1 MAIPIYSNKPRF
13 STKQLSLEGT
23 LNLPKFNAMTE
34 SSLENSSVNNV
45 SDQLAAAC
53 GDPNMGT
60 TFRQNVAHQAIYVGG
75 KNIELN
81 FFREMF
87 PGTTTASMMETK
99 RFWNHYIQRTD
110 LNVFAAAN
118 VTGDSAG
125 DPTWF
130 QVVKAAHGSDGTLNI
145 AATGYS
151 LWDKDNMIEYYITD
165 VDYTVPYANKVQLT
179 PANSQVTVSIKQNV
193 PYLIGMARRVGG
205 ESCTEPT
212 PQMSTIGYSREVNFL
227 RLRRDWK
234 VAIDLLRA
242 YRDKIQYPVI
252 YDMNGN
258 PQDSWDVY
266 EAMAAREGLQQ
277 ALNIAMFIGSPTDN
291 PTLISG
297 VGAKI
302 DGDHRGFYGMLP
314 TLKFGGGVVYDFP
327 IDEGFDFESDGEPL
341 FLWQDA
347 NKRSTRFMVKQGLG
361 FDFTKNDRGN
371 KLVARTQVGAN
382 IWEAYKRMGQLSGSW
397 EQDMIKM
404 GISAYKYNSFEL
416 DFSTWGVLSDNAMM
430 GTDYYRNL
438 AVMIPVD
445 GPTEGGRQINPMEVF
460 QYGQNGWTGDYYE
473 TTVDM
478 RRTQDMCEN
487 LEGYCAQSLA
497 FTMHAPELF
506 ILLNPVQ
513 PS

>member
-13 STKQLSLEGT
+13 STKQLSIEGT

-53 GDPNMGT
+53 GDPNLGT
-60 TFRQNVAHQAIYVGG
+60 TFRRSVAHQAIYVGG

-87 PGTTTASMMETK
+87 PGTTTAQMMDTK
-99 RFWNHYIQRTD
+99 RFWNHYISRTD
-110 LNVFAAAN
+110 LNIFAAAT
-118 VTGDSAG
+118 VTGTVAG
-125 DPTWF
+125 DPLTF
-130 QVVKAAHGSDGTLNI
+130 QALKQSHGSSGTLNI
-145 AATGYS
+145 AATGYE
-151 LWDKDNMIEYYITD
+151 LWDKDNMIQYYITD
-165 VDYTVPYANKVQLT
+165 VDYTIPYANKIT
-179 PANSQVTVSIKQNV
+179 IEPANKAVIAQIKVNT
-193 PYLIGMARRVGG
+193 PYLMEMARRVGG
-205 ESCTEPT
+205 ESCTQPT

-234 VAIDLLRA
+234 VTIDLLRS

-252 YDMNGN
+252 YDMDGN
-258 PQDSWDVY
+258 PMDSWDVY
-266 EAMAAREGLQQ
+266 ENMVARQGLQE
-277 ALNIAMFIGSPTDN
+277 ALNLEMFIGSPTDN
-291 PTLISG
+291 PALISG
-297 VGAKI
+297 LGAVI

-314 TLKFGGGVVYDFP
+314 TIKFGGGVVYDFP
-327 IDEGFDFESDGEPL
+327 IDEGFDFEADGEPL

-347 NKRSTRFMVKQGLG
+347 NKRSTKFLVKQGLG
-361 FDFTKNDRGN
+361 FDFTKNDRTN
-371 KLVARTQVGAN
+371 KMVARVQTGATM
-382 IWEAYKRMGQLSGSW
+382 WEAYKRLGGLSGDQAS
-397 EQDMIKM
+397 DMAKLAID
-404 GISAYKYNSFEL
+404 SYKYRSFEL
-416 DFSTWGVLSDNAMM
+416 DFSIWGALSDNAML

-438 AVMIPVD
+438 AIMIPVE
-445 GPTEGGRQINPMEVF
+445 GPTEGGRQINPMEVY

-478 RRTQDMCEN
+478 RKTQDMCEN

>member
-1 MAIPIYSNKPRF
+1 MPIPIFSNRPRF

-53 GDPNMGT
+53 GDPNLGT
-60 TFRQNVAHQAIYVGG
+60 TFRQSVAHQAIYVGG
-75 KNIELN
+75 KPIELN

-87 PGTTTASMMETK
+87 PGDPKMMDTK

-110 LNVFAAAN
+110 LNVFAAAP
-118 VTGDSAG
+118 VTGTVAG
-125 DPTWF
+125 DPITF
-130 QVVKAAHGSDGTLNI
+130 QVLKQNHGSDGTLNI
-145 AATGYS
+145 GATGYG
-151 LWDKDNMIEYYITD
+151 LWDKDNMIEYYIED
-165 VDYTVPYANKVQLT
+165 VDYTVPYANKIT
-179 PANSQVTVSIKQNV
+179 IRPANGDVIASVKANV
-193 PYLIGMARRVGG
+193 PYLVAMARRVGG

-234 VAIDLLRA
+234 VAIDLLRS

-252 YDMNGN
+252 YDMDGN
-258 PQDSWDVY
+258 PMDSWDVY
-266 EAMAAREGLQQ
+266 EAMAARQGLQE
-277 ALNIAMFIGSPTDN
+277 ALNIAMFIGSPTTN
-291 PTLISG
+291 AALITG

-302 DGDHRGFYGMLP
+302 DSDHRGFYGLLP

-327 IDEGFDFESDGEPL
+327 VDEGFDFESDGEPL
-341 FLWQDA
+341 FLWQDSQ
-347 NKRSTRFMVKQGLG
+347 KRSTKFLFKTGLG

-382 IWEAYKRMGQLSGSW
+382 IWEAYKRMGQLSGSY

-404 GISAYKYNSFEL
+404 GINSYKYNTFEL
-416 DFSTWGVLSDNAMM
+416 DFSVWGALSDNAML
-430 GTDYYRNL
+430 GSDYFRNL
-438 AVMIPVD
+438 AIGIPVE

-478 RRTQDMCEN
+478 RKTQDMCEN
-487 LEGYCAQSLA
+487 IEGYCAQSMA
-497 FTMHAPELF
+497 FVVHAPDLF
-506 ILLNPVQ
+506 LLLNPVQ

>member
-1 MAIPIYSNKPRF
+1 MAIPLYSNKPRF
-13 STKQLSLEGT
+13 NTKQMSLEGT

-53 GDPNMGT
+53 GDPNLGT
-60 TFRQNVAHQAIYVGG
+60 TFRQMVAHQAIYVGG
-75 KNIELN
+75 DKIELN

-87 PGTTTASMMETK
+87 PGTTTQNMIETK

-110 LNVFAAAN
+110 LNVFSAQN
-118 VTGDSAG
+118 VTGSGAGQSA
-125 DPTWF
+125 TF
-130 QVVKAAHGSDGTLNI
+130 TVLKQSHSSSGTLNI

-151 LWDKDNMIEYYITD
+151 LWDKDNMVEYYITD
-165 VDYTVPYANKVQLT
+165 VDPTIPYANKIT
-179 PANSQVTVSIKQNV
+179 IEPANKAQTVSIKANT
-193 PYLIGMARRVGG
+193 PYLVGMARRIGG
-205 ESCTEPT
+205 ESCTSPT
-212 PQMSTIGYSREVNFL
+212 PQMSQIGYSREVNFL

-258 PQDSWDVY
+258 PMDSWDVY

-291 PTLISG
+291 PSIVSG
-297 VGAKI
+297 LNALI
-302 DGDHRGFYGMLP
+302 DGDHRGFYGLLP

-327 IDEGFDFESDGEPL
+327 IDEGFDFESDAEPL
-341 FLWQDA
+341 FLWQDSQ
-347 NKRSTRFMVKQGLG
+347 KRTTRFMVKQGLG
-361 FDFTKNDRGN
+361 FDFTKNDRAN
-371 KLVARTQVGAN
+371 KLVQRTGVGATV
-382 IWEAYKRMGQLSGSW
+382 WEAYKRLGQLSGDYRS
-397 EQDMIKM
+397 DMAKM
-404 GISAYKYNSFEL
+404 GIGSYKYGSFEL
-416 DFSTWGVLSDNAMM
+416 DFTTIGAFSDAAMF

-438 AVMIPVD
+438 AIMIPVD
-445 GPTEGGRQINPMEVF
+445 GPTEGGRQINPMECW

-497 FTMHAPELF
+497 FGVHGPDLF
-506 ILLNPVQ
+506 ILLQPVQ
-513 PS
+513 AA

>member
-1 MAIPIYSNKPRF
+1 
-13 STKQLSLEGT
+13 
-23 LNLPKFNAMTE
+23 
-34 SSLENSSVNNV
+34 
-45 SDQLAAAC
+45 
-53 GDPNMGT
+53 
-60 TFRQNVAHQAIYVGG
+60 
-75 KNIELN
+75 
-81 FFREMF
+81 MF

-99 RFWNHYIQRTD
+99 RFWNHYITRTD
-110 LNVFAAAN
+110 LNVFAAAP
-118 VTGDSAG
+118 VTGASAG
-125 DPTWF
+125 DPTWV
-130 QVVKAAHGSDGTLNI
+130 QVSKENHGSSGTLNI
-145 AATGYS
+145 AATGYG

-165 VDYTVPYANKVQLT
+165 VDYTTPYANKIQLT
-179 PANSQVTVSIKQNV
+179 PANGSVTVSIKANT
-193 PYLIGMARRVGG
+193 PYLIAMARRVGG

-234 VAIDLLRA
+234 VSIDLLRA

-252 YDMNGN
+252 YDINGN

-266 EAMAAREGLQQ
+266 EAMAAREGLQE

-291 PTLISG
+291 ANLISG

-314 TLKFGGGVVYDFP
+314 TIKFGGGVVYDFP

-347 NKRSTRFMVKQGLG
+347 NKRSTKFMVKQGLG
-361 FDFTKNDRGN
+361 FDFTKNDRAN
-371 KLVARTQVGAN
+371 KLVARTQVGATV
-382 IWEAYKRMGQLSGSW
+382 WEAYKRMGKLSGSW
-397 EQDMIKM
+397 ETDMAKM
-404 GISAYKYNSFEL
+404 GISSYKYNSFEL
-416 DFSTWGVLSDNAMM
+416 DFSVWGALSDNAYF

-445 GPTEGGRQINPMEVF
+445 GATEGGRQINPMEVY

-478 RRTQDMCEN
+478 RRTENMCEN

-497 FTMHAPELF
+497 FSMHAPELF

>member
-1 MAIPIYSNKPRF
+1 MSIPIFSNRPRF

-23 LNLPKFNAMTE
+23 LTLPKFNAMTE
-34 SSLENSSVNNV
+34 SSLETSSANNIT
-45 SDQLAAAC
+45 DQLAAAC

-60 TFRQNVAHQAIYVGG
+60 TFRKNVAHQAIYVGG

-87 PGTTTASMMETK
+87 PGTTNATMMETK
-99 RFWNHYIQRTD
+99 RFWDHYISRTD
-110 LNVFAAAN
+110 LNVFAAAP
-118 VTGDSAG
+118 VQGTVAG
-125 DPTWF
+125 DPLWF
-130 QVVKAAHGSDGTLNI
+130 QVVKQAHGSDGTLNI

-165 VDYTVPYANKVQLT
+165 VDYTVPYANKIQIT
-179 PANSQVTVSIKQNV
+179 PANAAIVASIKANV

-234 VAIDLLRA
+234 VSIDLLRS

-252 YDMNGN
+252 YDLNGN
-258 PQDSWDVY
+258 PMDSWEVY

-291 PTLISG
+291 PSLISG
-297 VGAKI
+297 LGAKI

-361 FDFTKNDRGN
+361 FDFTKNDRSN
-371 KLVARTQVGAN
+371 KLVQRTDVGKN
-382 IWEAYKRMGQLSGSW
+382 IWEAYKRMGQLSGSY
-397 EQDMIKM
+397 ETDMIKM
-404 GISAYKYNSFEL
+404 GISSYKYNSFEL
-416 DFSTWGVLSDNAMM
+416 DFSTWGALSDNAMF

-487 LEGYCAQSLA
+487 LEGYCAQSMA
-497 FTMHAPELF
+497 FTLHAPELF

>member
-1 MAIPIYSNKPRF
+1 MPIPIYSNKPRF

-23 LNLPKFNAMTE
+23 LNLAKFNAMTE

-53 GDPNMGT
+53 GDPNLGT

-87 PGTTTASMMETK
+87 PGDPKMMDTK
-99 RFWNHYIQRTD
+99 RFWDHYISRTD
-110 LNVFAAAN
+110 LNVFAAAA
-118 VTGDSAG
+118 VEGSAPG
-125 DPTWF
+125 VAQYF
-130 QVVKAAHGSDGTLNI
+130 QVLKQCHGSDGTLNI

-151 LWDKDNMIEYYITD
+151 LWDKDNMIEYYVTD
-165 VDYTVPYANKVQLT
+165 VDYTVPYANKIQLT
-179 PANSQVTVSIKQNV
+179 PANSAVTVDIKANT

-234 VAIDLLRA
+234 VAIDLLRS

-252 YDMNGN
+252 YDINGN
-258 PQDSWDVY
+258 PMDSWDVY

-291 PTLISG
+291 ASLISG

-302 DGDHRGFYGMLP
+302 DSDHRGFYGMLP
-314 TLKFGGGVVYDFP
+314 TLKYGGGVVYDFP

-347 NKRSTRFMVKQGLG
+347 NKRTTQFMVKNGLG

-371 KLVARTQVGAN
+371 KMVARPQVGATM
-382 IWEAYKRMGQLSGSW
+382 WEAYKRLGQLSGDHAS
-397 EQDMIKM
+397 DMAKLAID
-404 GISAYKYNSFEL
+404 SYKYRSFEL
-416 DFSTWGVLSDNAMM
+416 DFSIWGALSDNAML
-430 GTDYYRNL
+430 GSDYFRNL
-438 AVMIPVD
+438 AIMIPME
-445 GPTEGGRQINPMEVF
+445 GPTEGGKQINPMEVF

-478 RRTQDMCEN
+478 RKTQDMCEN
-487 LEGYCAQSLA
+487 LEGYCAQSMA
-497 FTMHAPELF
+497 FTLHAPELF

-513 PS
+513 AA

>member
-1 MAIPIYSNKPRF
+1 
-13 STKQLSLEGT
+13 
-23 LNLPKFNAMTE
+23 
-34 SSLENSSVNNV
+34 
-45 SDQLAAAC
+45 
-53 GDPNMGT
+53 
-60 TFRQNVAHQAIYVGG
+60 
-75 KNIELN
+75 
-81 FFREMF
+81 
-87 PGTTTASMMETK
+87 
-99 RFWNHYIQRTD
+99 
-110 LNVFAAAN
+110 
-118 VTGDSAG
+118 
-125 DPTWF
+125 
-130 QVVKAAHGSDGTLNI
+130 
-145 AATGYS
+145 
-151 LWDKDNMIEYYITD
+151 MIEYYITD

-179 PANSQVTVSIKQNV
+179 PANSAVTVNIKSNT

-234 VAIDLLRA
+234 VSMDLLRA
-242 YRDKIQYPVI
+242 YRDRIQYPVI

-258 PQDSWDVY
+258 PMDSWDVY

-291 PTLISG
+291 ASLITG
-297 VGAKI
+297 GGAKI

-347 NKRSTRFMVKQGLG
+347 NKRTTRFMVKQGLG
-361 FDFTKNDRGN
+361 FDFTKNDRSN
-371 KLVARTQVGAN
+371 KLVQRTQVGATV
-382 IWEAYKRMGQLSGSW
+382 WEAYKRMGQLSGSW

-404 GISAYKYNSFEL
+404 GVSSYKYNSFEL
-416 DFSTWGVLSDNAMM
+416 DFSTWGALSDNAMF

-445 GPTEGGRQINPMEVF
+445 GPTEGGKQINPMEVF

-497 FTMHAPELF
+497 FTLHAPELF